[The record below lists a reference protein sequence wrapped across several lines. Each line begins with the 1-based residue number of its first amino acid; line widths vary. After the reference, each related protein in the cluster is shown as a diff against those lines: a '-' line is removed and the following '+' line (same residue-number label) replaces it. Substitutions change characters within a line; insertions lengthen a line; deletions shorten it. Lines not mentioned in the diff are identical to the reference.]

1 MNLIILKMCERQE
14 NIRAFIKVLLRKPTL
29 DVTVD
34 GHGCRCKNNIN
45 CCYWFRP
52 MLHILLKDCLLD
64 CLHTDGSTVFLNKKF
79 LNKCQLLKLAFNLLA
94 NKLILVDKMFPLK
107 KTQNYI
113 FKILQTSLA
122 RLSSKIKLFMYF
134 FSKMKHFFSNNCT
147 YKDEVDANGFTNLC
161 FKALQKVTQPTCT
174 YTRTCAYMPKA
185 FLCASPVPI

>member
-1 MNLIILKMCERQE
+1 MWQMNLIILKMCERQE

-34 GHGCRCKNNIN
+34 GHDCRCKNNIN

-52 MLHILLKDCLLD
+52 MLHILLRNCLLD

-107 KTQNYI
+107 KHKTIYL
-113 FKILQTSLA
+113 K
-122 RLSSKIKLFMYF
+122 
-134 FSKMKHFFSNNCT
+134 FSKHPWLVF
-147 YKDEVDANGFTNLC
+147 
-161 FKALQKVTQPTCT
+161 PP
-174 YTRTCAYMPKA
+174 R
-185 FLCASPVPI
+185 